1 MAAKPYTRH
10 PKEDKDIPEEEGTA
24 AEELDTVLRDS
35 CLEDI
40 EEGNLEE
47 VHTAGEGN
55 IEGDKASY
63 TEVIGVNLEDTVLED
78 SLLKALKRSQILMSL
93 RVIEDS

>member
-1 MAAKPYTRH
+1 MAVKPYTRH

-35 CLEDI
+35 CLEDT
-40 EEGNLEE
+40 EEGSL
-47 VHTAGEGN
+47 
-55 IEGDKASY
+55 EGDKASY
-63 TEVIGVNLEDTVLED
+63 TEVVGLNLEDIVLEG